1 MHNFHEEQDEGRR
14 KAISVENDRSI
25 DTFQVD
31 TFELLAIAND
41 A

>member
-1 MHNFHEEQDEGRR
+1 MHNFHEEQNEGRR
-14 KAISVENDRSI
+14 KAISEEDDCSI

-41 A
+41 T